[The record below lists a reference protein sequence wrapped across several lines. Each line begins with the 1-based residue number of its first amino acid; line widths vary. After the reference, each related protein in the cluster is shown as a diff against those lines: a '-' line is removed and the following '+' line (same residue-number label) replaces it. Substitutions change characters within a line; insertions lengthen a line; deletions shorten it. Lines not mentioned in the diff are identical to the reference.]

1 MAQKPESAN
10 AGSMS
15 RVNGAIGSSDASAD
29 AGAGAE
35 AGADAGADPVGES
48 GAGSPVGAGFVAK
61 TVAATR
67 RSMPAA
73 TAAVFQSPIVG
84 ISTNPARA
92 TPQTA
97 PAVLMA

>member
-1 MAQKPESAN
+1 MAQNPEIAN

-15 RVNGAIGSSDASAD
+15 RVKGAIGSKASG
-29 AGAGAE
+29 AGAGP
-35 AGADAGADPVGES
+35 DES
-48 GAGSPVGAGFVAK
+48 GEASPVGAGFIAK
-61 TVAATR
+61 TAAATR

-73 TAAVFQSPIVG
+73 TAAVFQSPIEG
-84 ISTNPARA
+84 ISRKPASA